1 VKILRHSIL
10 VQDLSMRY
18 EEVAGK
24 GEPLVLIH
32 GLAESTRVWYR
43 NVPALAE
50 RYHVYLVDLPGF
62 GSMRHLRQQ
71 FNLHECAAWLDGWM
85 QAVGLTTAHLV
96 GHSMGGYVAMALAA
110 LRPEKIQRLVLV
122 DSIGAPFDKVN
133 NFKQG
138 QYQALKAIGR
148 TTPTFWPYI
157 AYDYLRAGPA
167 MVLKA
172 AQQILALDAAE
183 VMTSVHAPTLLIWG
197 AEDDLVPLAM
207 SRPLHEKLA
216 GSRLLILPRANH
228 FCMFE
233 QSHAFNDAVLR
244 FLQGKEIGVTDAGV
258 SRKEG

>member
-1 VKILRHSIL
+1 VKLFRRS
-10 VQDLSMRY
+10 VVVKDLPIRY
-18 EEVAGK
+18 EEVSAE

-32 GLAESTRVWYR
+32 GLAESSRVWYR

-62 GSMRHLRQQ
+62 GSMRHLRRY
-71 FNLHECAAWLDGWM
+71 FDLHECSSWLDGWM
-85 QAVGLTTAHLV
+85 QAVGLTSAHMV

-122 DSIGAPFDKVN
+122 DSIGAPFASPDLRRN
-133 NFKQG
+133 
-138 QYQALKAIGR
+138 QYQAFKAIGR
-148 TTPTFWPYI
+148 TTPAFWPYI
-157 AYDYLRAGPA
+157 AYDYLRAGPV

-183 VMTSVHAPTLLIWG
+183 VVAAVQAPTLLIWG

-207 SRPLHEKLA
+207 SRPLHERLA
-216 GSRLLILPRANH
+216 ESRLLVLERANH

-233 QSHAFNDAVLR
+233 QPRVFNDALLR
-244 FLQGKEIGVTDAGV
+244 FLQGQEVGVAAVALRND
-258 SRKEG
+258 